1 MYSLRIP
8 GIRIWPNLGL
18 APSPNWSNLLYYHH
32 GQKKQRRLLDVDM
45 KYWLENF
52 YWYFSWFPRHGL
64 YHFSF
69 FFSYENWPFYSTEE
83 WLYFSQPRF
92 KRDALL
98 SQMQMSSGWS
108 SGPEGETRLD
118 AKHHIRNYA
127 LRKHTKPGFHNER
140 GAAEIRCKLLKKY
153 SHHTFHLFFTK
164 VFLNVHLLQVLE
176 LMVLLPLYALWYIL
190 FNMELS

>member
-18 APSPNWSNLLYYHH
+18 APSPNWSNLLYYRH

-69 FFSYENWPFYSTEE
+69 FFHMKIGPF
-83 WLYFSQPRF
+83 
-92 KRDALL
+92 
-98 SQMQMSSGWS
+98 
-108 SGPEGETRLD
+108 TRR
-118 AKHHIRNYA
+118 RNDC
-127 LRKHTKPGFHNER
+127 TFHNPGSKEMPYSLK
-140 GAAEIRCKLLKKY
+140 CKCLLDGP
-153 SHHTFHLFFTK
+153 
-164 VFLNVHLLQVLE
+164 QVLRVRRDLTPSITFVIMRWGSILSLAFTMKE
-176 LMVLLPLYALWYIL
+176 GRLKSDANCLKNIRIIL
-190 FNMELS
+190 FTCSSPKSFLMCTYCRSLN